1 LPVALRVAF
10 AAVLRPSLGRAAP
23 ERPEIRGLVAF
34 LVALPVATCAAA
46 PPALAAAAVGP
57 QPVPVVVA
65 VDTSRSLSPAE
76 LDAAVERLGGAL
88 RALPAD
94 TPAGLLAFDDRPRWV
109 RPLGAAPAEV
119 AAALGELR
127 PAGSFTV
134 LHDALFAAA
143 RALPEGGVVVVATD
157 GRDENSATTIDDIAR
172 RAEEQGVRILTLG
185 AGARQEERRLRRLAL
200 ITDGAYLGAAEAV
213 PAAEIAR
220 AVETAREGVSAGR
233 AAAAAGPAAGGA
245 AGARGAAGEAEA
257 RPAGGGGAAGGSR
270 EADRA
275 AGAGGAEPGPSLPAL
290 LVWLLAAAVLA
301 VLAVV
306 LALAVVRGRRRR
318 AEAAAEAAAAEEEV
332 AAAAAGRTAPPA
344 IPRAFAES
352 LAARETAP
360 AGSAEEVTVDTAVV
374 GGDPD
379 STLEQTRVLAE
390 RAVLMI
396 SEPGNGVPRTFLL
409 RADRAFAVGRDRG
422 RNTLALPDPSLSA
435 QHFKVVPDEG
445 RFFLLDLRSTN
456 GTFVNGERAEIRELA
471 SGDVIHAGQLEC
483 SFRSFAHA
491 VG

>member
-1 LPVALRVAF
+1 MMRPTEATSPLADSVA
-10 AAVLRPSLGRAAP
+10 RP
-23 ERPEIRGLVAF
+23 RP
-34 LVALPVATCAAA
+34 
-46 PPALAAAAVGP
+46 LAAALLAAATLVAAGP
-57 QPVPVVVA
+57 AAAAAAAAEPVPVVVA
-65 VDTSRSLSPAE
+65 VDTSRSLSAAE
-76 LDAAVERLGGAL
+76 LDAAAGRLGGAL
-88 RALPAD
+88 RALPAG

-109 RPLGAAPAEV
+109 RPLGASPAEV

-127 PAGSFTV
+127 PAGRFTQ

-143 RALPEGGVVVVATD
+143 WALPDGGVVLVATD

-172 RAEEQGVRILTLG
+172 RAGEQGVRILTLG
-185 AGARQEERRLRRLAL
+185 AGGRQEERRLRRLAL
-200 ITDGAYLGAAEAV
+200 LTDGVYLGAAEAAA
-213 PAAEIAR
+213 PAEIAR
-220 AVETAREGVSAGR
+220 AVQAARDGVAAGR
-233 AAAAAGPAAGGA
+233 AAAAGGPATGGAAGA
-245 AGARGAAGEAEA
+245 AGARGAAGE
-257 RPAGGGGAAGGSR
+257 PGTGPGAGAGAGDAAG

-275 AGAGGAEPGPSLPAL
+275 AGAGDAEAGPAL
-290 LVWLLAAAVLA
+290 PTLLARL
-301 VLAVV
+301 
-306 LALAVVRGRRRR
+306 LALAALAALAAILAIAVVRGRRRS

-332 AAAAAGRTAPPA
+332 AAAAAAGRAAAPA
-344 IPRAFAES
+344 IPRGFAEA
-352 LAARETAP
+352 LAARESAP

-409 RADRAFAVGRDRG
+409 RADRAFSIGRDRG
-422 RNTLALPDPSLSA
+422 RNTLALADPSLSA
-435 QHFKVVPDEG
+435 QHFKIVPDEG
-445 RFFLLDLRSTN
+445 RFYLLDLRSTN

-483 SFRSFAHA
+483 SFRSFAQA